1 MLFEALIAN
10 GISSLE
16 FDKLPTNLLREY
28 GILVL
33 GILSFLRVL
42 VWVYKATCREIY
54 VNMCVKFKMTR
65 NPIFFYLYFISICN
79 LTQLDCNVM

>member
-10 GISSLE
+10 GMSSLE
-16 FDKLPTNLLREY
+16 FDKLPTYLLREY
-28 GILVL
+28 GILVR

-54 VNMCVKFKMTR
+54 V
-65 NPIFFYLYFISICN
+65 
-79 LTQLDCNVM
+79 